1 MKAEKTSGEYTF
13 KPKINMKS
21 AEIIGKNKKESIL
34 ESAQSYMSRKIV
46 KIQERQK
53 LKEQEEVAPC
63 TFHPVINQ
71 RSWYHE

>member
-1 MKAEKTSGEYTF
+1 MKAGKTPGEYTF
-13 KPKINMKS
+13 KQKINMKS
-21 AEIIGKNKKESIL
+21 TEIIEKNKKENIM

-71 RSWYHE
+71 RSRYHE